1 MGLNIRGG
9 VFGKGLIASNF
20 INIPTRDPY
29 FKNTTLLLSGNG
41 TNGANNRVFSD
52 ISTNNYGPLVVNGN
66 VSEGSFTPFSELPG
80 YWSTYMNFEGIVTYD
95 YATVGSN
102 FVLGA
107 NNFTIEMFI
116 IPNTNATYLCSW
128 GHTAGVGSAG
138 LNIRTSGNSVSWDI
152 NHSGGTT
159 SSNTS
164 FTVSYTDWSHLALV
178 RDGTTINM
186 YHNGNLRST
195 GSITAGATI
204 TEYNNW
210 YSIGILIYGS
220 TIPRY
225 GGYISN
231 FRFGRG
237 VEYSTNF
244 TPITSPLGV
253 TANTRLLCVRGPY
266 PGKDYGPNNWSTL
279 YRGTGNMVAY
289 SPFDAPATI
298 NTNYVPYVITN
309 TFTPS
314 YHSGSLYFDGSGDY
328 LEMTDNDSFN
338 FGSGDFSVES
348 WVYLTADPT
357 TSYLVSQ
364 WGTSNKGIVLGI
376 GAVTSKKMS
385 FTWTTDGTTDQTI
398 TDANDFPF
406 NQWTHVVAC
415 RSGSTISLFI
425 NGKREATSSAVGSGT
440 LYNSTYAIKIGS
452 HDSGT
457 YPVKG
462 YIYGLRSLS
471 GNIYNAGATTITVPT
486 EPTRAIS
493 GTKFLLSPSNI
504 GIFDSTSLNT
514 FETVGNAQISTAQSK
529 WGGSSISV
537 GLISAVQSY
546 LRPAITGSNDKLA
559 HLDFRTGDFTIEFW
573 LYAASAGNAVIMDWR
588 PASTNGLYPT
598 ILTSSTSIIFYTN
611 SANRITATY
620 SYAGVWTHVAVVR
633 SSGVTRMYIN
643 GTQGGASY
651 TDTNNYVITPEG
663 RPIIGAAGT
672 DLATTDIPFF
682 IQDLRVTKWVARY
695 TSNSSV
701 VSSAFSPL

>member
-9 VFGKGLIASNF
+9 RIGKGLIASNF

-66 VSEGSFTPFSELPG
+66 VSEGSFTPFSEPPG
-80 YWSTYMNFEGIVTYD
+80 YWSNYQNMDSAITYD

-128 GHTAGVGSAG
+128 GHTAGVGAAG

-152 NHSGGTT
+152 YHSGGTT
-159 SSNTS
+159 TSNTS
-164 FTVSYTDWSHLALV
+164 FTVSYTDFSHLALV

-225 GGYISN
+225 SGYISN
-231 FRFGRG
+231 FRFSRG

-244 TPITSPLGV
+244 TPITNPLGV
-253 TANTRLLCVRGPY
+253 TANTKLLCVRGPY
-266 PGKDYGPNNWSTL
+266 PGKDYGPNNWPTL
-279 YRGTGNMVAY
+279 YRSTGNMVAY
-289 SPFDAPATI
+289 SPFESPATI
-298 NTNYVPYVITN
+298 NANYVPYVITN
-309 TFTPS
+309 TFAPS
-314 YHSGSLYFDGSGDY
+314 HHSGSVYFDGSGDY

-338 FGSGDFSVES
+338 FGSGDFSIES
-348 WVYLTADPT
+348 WVYLTVDPT
-357 TSYLVSQ
+357 SSYLVSQ
-364 WGTSNKGIVLGI
+364 WGTSNKGVVLGI
-376 GAVTSKKMS
+376 GFNTSKKMT
-385 FTWTTDGTTDQTI
+385 FAWTTDGTTDQTI

-457 YPVKG
+457 APTKG
-462 YIYGLRSLS
+462 FIYGLRSLS

-537 GLISAVQSY
+537 GLISGVQSY

-598 ILTSSTSIIFYTN
+598 ILTSTTSIIFYTN
-611 SANRITATY
+611 SANRITATT

-643 GTQGGASY
+643 GTQGGANY